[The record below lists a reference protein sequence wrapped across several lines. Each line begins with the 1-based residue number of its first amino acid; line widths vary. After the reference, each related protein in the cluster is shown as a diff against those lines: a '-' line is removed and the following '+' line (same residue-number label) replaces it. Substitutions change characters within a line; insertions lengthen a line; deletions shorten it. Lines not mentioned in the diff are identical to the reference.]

1 MADQIIA
8 GLTILEIWLFIK
20 EWKNIKKEDPLK
32 EVKRDLLIIEILM
45 VALINSLCLPGV
57 LIYFGI

>member
-20 EWKNIKKEDPLK
+20 EWKSIKKEDPLK

-45 VALINSLCLPGV
+45 IVLINSFCLPGV

>member
-8 GLTILEIWLFIK
+8 GLTILEIGLFIK

>member
-20 EWKNIKKEDPLK
+20 EWKSIKKEDPLK

-45 VALINSLCLPGV
+45 IVLINSLCLPGV

>member
-8 GLTILEIWLFIK
+8 GLTILEIWLLIK

-45 VALINSLCLPGV
+45 IVLINSLCLPGV

>member
-8 GLTILEIWLFIK
+8 GLTILEIGLFIK

-45 VALINSLCLPGV
+45 VTLINSLCLPGV